1 MLYGVITMYRARRK
15 KPRYVYST
23 DSSPAK
29 PRLSFLP
36 FAIVGA
42 IMLCAVSL
50 FLREL
55 TTQIAISDASDIV
68 TAVVNNA
75 VSDIIDADGYD
86 FDYFVSLD
94 KNSDGEVTAISSN
107 MAHINAL
114 SAQILDRV
122 ISSTENGVLNIKIPV
137 GNLTGSNLL
146 VGKGPD
152 VSVDIIMLTS
162 SRVDFK
168 SEIFSSGINQTK
180 YQLMLEV
187 SVDIDVLIPWGT
199 DSATVITEVLVADTV
214 IVGKVPQTYLNM
226 EK

>member
-1 MLYGVITMYRARRK
+1 M
-15 KPRYVYST
+15 
-23 DSSPAK
+23 
-29 PRLSFLP
+29 P

>member
-1 MLYGVITMYRARRK
+1 M
-15 KPRYVYST
+15 
-23 DSSPAK
+23 
-29 PRLSFLP
+29 P

-42 IMLCAVSL
+42 IILCAVSL

>member
-1 MLYGVITMYRARRK
+1 MYRARRK
-15 KPRYVYST
+15 RPRYVYST
-23 DSSPAK
+23 GASPSRK
-29 PRLSFLP
+29 KRSLIP
-36 FAIVGA
+36 FAVLSA
-42 IMLCAVSL
+42 LLLCAVSL

-55 TTQIAISDASDIV
+55 TTQIAVSDASDIV
-68 TAVVNNA
+68 TAVVNKA
-75 VSDIIDADGYD
+75 VREIIDEDGYG

-94 KNSDGEVTAISSN
+94 KNAEGEVTAISSD
-107 MAHINAL
+107 MAHINSL
-114 SAQILDRV
+114 SAEILEKV
-122 ISSTENGVLNIKIPV
+122 ISSTENGVLNIGIPL
-137 GNLTGSNLL
+137 GNLTGMNLL
-146 VGKGPD
+146 LGKGPE
-152 VSVDIIMLTS
+152 VCVDIIMLTS
-162 SRVDFK
+162 SRIDFK